1 LAAVSIRKHDWSA
14 LNQIASTIIQAQ
26 PLAPDGYALRAIAEV
41 NQKDIAKA
49 EQDINKTIDVAPKN
63 ATGYVQMANLRQLQ
77 KRYSDAEK
85 FYQKG
90 LEVDPTNSDAL
101 NGLMTNYL
109 NQNQVDKAIA
119 AANAQIAKVPNSSAF
134 HDLLGTV
141 LFNNKKDYKSAEA
154 ELRKAAELDK
164 KNSDAL
170 IKLGQVLVSQGS
182 ADQAI
187 ATYQQSVKDNP
198 NEISFYILLGE
209 LYESQKKF
217 EDAKNMYQKAL
228 QIQHDNPAASNNL
241 AYVMLETGGNV
252 DLAMSLAQ
260 TARRLMPDSPNAA
273 DTLGW
278 AYYYKGLYPSA
289 IELFNEALKKTPN
302 NPTFHYH
309 LGLAYQKSD
318 QPTLAKEHLQQVL
331 KLNPN
336 YPEAEGVKK
345 ALAEIRS

>member
-1 LAAVSIRKHDWSA
+1 
-14 LNQIASTIIQAQ
+14 
-26 PLAPDGYALRAIAEV
+26 
-41 NQKDIAKA
+41 
-49 EQDINKTIDVAPKN
+49 
-63 ATGYVQMANLRQLQ
+63 
-77 KRYSDAEK
+77 
-85 FYQKG
+85 
-90 LEVDPTNSDAL
+90 
-101 NGLMTNYL
+101 
-109 NQNQVDKAIA
+109 
-119 AANAQIAKVPNSSAF
+119 
-134 HDLLGTV
+134 
-141 LFNNKKDYKSAEA
+141 
-154 ELRKAAELDK
+154 
-164 KNSDAL
+164 
-170 IKLGQVLVSQGS
+170 LGQVLVNQGS
-182 ADQAI
+182 VDQAI

-209 LYESQKKF
+209 LFESQKKF
-217 EDAKNMYQKAL
+217 DDAKNMYQKAL

-252 DLAMSLAQ
+252 DVAMSLAQ

-278 AYYYKGLYPSA
+278 AYYVKGLYPSA
-289 IELFNEALKKTPN
+289 IELFNEAVKKTPN

-318 QPTLAKEHLQQVL
+318 QPMLAKEHLQQVL